1 MATADE
7 ARQFGDDSVSRS
19 GTFIARRHAAEGRE
33 RDNEAVRSLE
43 GRMDCHH
50 DHSLTW
56 EKECLRKLQH

>member
-7 ARQFGDDSVSRS
+7 PGEFEDDNASRS
-19 GTFIARRHAAEGRE
+19 GTFIAQRQAAEGRE

-50 DHSLTW
+50 DHSLSW
-56 EKECLRKLQH
+56 EKECLRNLQH